1 MVKWRRGETLLEV
14 QEINIHA
21 NRLEATQTVY
31 KVLFLHPKCGLITAM
46 EKAMDGHIG
55 MEMMASMEK
64 TSNSSP
70 TVRTNGTCFFDE
82 QFLTR
87 MIPPALTIFF
97 ILAVSFNSLTLWIF
111 CSQVKKK
118 APIDI
123 LMLNL
128 CLGDLLFSFTYPLLI
143 TYHSNNN
150 HWIFGELLCKLQTFF
165 IYFILMA
172 SVFFLICISTY
183 RCYMVLKSIQSKNR
197 ITKKCTIALSILIW
211 LLTGFVTSPAFSRT
225 RVFKMNGRI
234 HCMSL
239 NHPDIKKVLQSSTVK
254 LFILSFVIPFVTLLV
269 STLLV
274 QRKLANLTL
283 AARSQKFQYAVR
295 MMIVILCIFVIC
307 FLPVNV
313 ARLVISTV
321 GMNNCTL
328 FQQLGVAYYWCLL
341 AIYSNTILDP
351 IVYFYASTKYRTMFI
366 NTIKGMGFC
375 KKLPGVVS
383 NTQSTSESTV

>member
-1 MVKWRRGETLLEV
+1 
-14 QEINIHA
+14 
-21 NRLEATQTVY
+21 
-31 KVLFLHPKCGLITAM
+31 
-46 EKAMDGHIG
+46 
-55 MEMMASMEK
+55 MASMEK
-64 TSNSSP
+64 TNNSSP
-70 TVRTNGTCFFDE
+70 TVRTNGSCFLDE

-87 MIPPALTIFF
+87 MMPPALTIFC

-118 APIDI
+118 TPIDI

-150 HWIFGELLCKLQTFF
+150 HWIFGDFMCKLQTFF

-172 SVFFLICISTY
+172 SVFFLTCISIY

-197 ITKKCTIALSILIW
+197 FTKKCTIALSILIW
-211 LLTGFVTSPAFSRT
+211 LLASFVAFPAFSRS
-225 RVFKMNGRI
+225 RVFEINGRL
-234 HCMSL
+234 HCMSF
-239 NHPDIKKVLQSSTVK
+239 NQPIKEEVLLSSTVT
-254 LFILSFVIPFVTLLV
+254 LFILSFGIPFVTLLV

-283 AARSQKFQYAVR
+283 AAHSQKSQYAVR

-321 GMNNCTL
+321 GMKNCTL
-328 FQQLGVAYYWCLL
+328 FQQLGVAYYCCVL

-375 KKLPGVVS
+375 KNLPGVVS